1 MAVLSSNV
9 ATDTVRNPEL
19 PPNTELHG
27 WWLAAA
33 WVAGIASVALAAVVY
48 IAIERFAFVEV
59 RDQQGRVVVLAVS
72 GVQLVGFFAAAAIIL
87 WRRYNDW
94 VALLVALVLVSLPLS
109 FIDAD
114 EPAFLAANPGWVI
127 PTIADS
133 LFIGAGIP
141 LFLLLLVFP
150 NGTLVPRWA
159 GALVLLWVPVVLIT
173 GLPLLSDSAALDS
186 SLFNTVWL
194 ALVTLGVFAQ
204 VYRYRR
210 VSGPTERQQ
219 TKWVILGL
227 AGFVLGVS
235 VWAIGSFALPSLT
248 DTAGPIDA
256 IAGTSFG
263 ALGRPVEIGAG
274 VLMFSLPLAFPF
286 SLMFAILRYRLW
298 DIDVV
303 LNRALVYG
311 SLTAA
316 LAGTYIGSVVLLQM
330 AFRGVTGQ
338 GNAVAIVIS
347 TLTIAA
353 LFMPLRR
360 RIQDIIDRRFFRRR
374 YDAALTLA
382 AFADRMRDEVDV
394 DRLTGEL
401 VAVVESTMQPTH
413 ASLWLRAG
421 QAGPGRS
428 AE

>member
-1 MAVLSSNV
+1 MTQASRVNDR
-9 ATDTVRNPEL
+9 TD
-19 PPNTELHG
+19 NTLQG
-27 WWLAAA
+27 WWLASV
-33 WVAGIASVALAAVVY
+33 WVAGIASVALATVVY
-48 IAIERFAFVEV
+48 VAIERFAFVEV
-59 RDQQGRVVVLAVS
+59 WDQQSRVVVLVVS
-72 GVQLVGFFAAAAIIL
+72 GIQLVGFSAAAAIIL
-87 WRRYNDW
+87 WRKYNDW
-94 VALLVALVLVSLPLS
+94 VALLLALVLVSLPLS

-127 PTIADS
+127 PVILYS

-150 NGTLVPRWA
+150 DGRLVPRWA

-173 GLPLLSDSAALDS
+173 TLPLLSDSTTLDS
-186 SLFNTVWL
+186 SLFNAVWL
-194 ALVTLGVFAQ
+194 ALVTLGIFAQ

-219 TKWVILGL
+219 TKWVVLGL

-235 VWAIGSFALPSLT
+235 VWAIGFFVLPPLSG
-248 DTAGPIDA
+248 TAGPIDSL
-256 IAGTSFG
+256 AGTSFG
-263 ALGRPVEIGAG
+263 TFGRPFEIVAG
-274 VLMFSLPLAFPF
+274 VLTFALPLAFPF

-303 LNRALVYG
+303 INRALVYAV
-311 SLTAA
+311 LTAT
-316 LAGTYIGSVVLLQM
+316 LVGTYFGGVVLLQM
-330 AFRGVTGQ
+330 AFRGLTGQ
-338 GNAVAIVIS
+338 GNAVAVVIS

-394 DRLTGEL
+394 ERLTGEL
-401 VAVVESTMQPTH
+401 VGVVHETMQPAH
-413 ASLWLRAG
+413 VSLWLRASTSTSD
-421 QAGPGRS
+421 RS
-428 AE
+428 YG